1 MNAFAVTVGVVQFFF
16 VTTWTA
22 YVIYLPQLVA
32 QAGIDRYW
40 VPWILAAD
48 QVIFAVTDVV
58 TGFWVDRM
66 RAGIARLGGW
76 ILGATALSCAAF
88 LAMPF
93 AGASPGLLL
102 AAIAVWALTS
112 SALRSPPWA
121 LLGRYAAKPSVPWL
135 STLVLTGTAI
145 ASGLAPYLGIALRGI
160 DPKVPFL
167 VSTVTLLVSVG
178 VLVFAEKRISSGE
191 QPKAEE
197 PDSARNIGP
206 VFIALLVLAVGFQIH
221 FSLNS
226 APRYLKFAPAAELQF
241 LMPVFWVGFNLMMFP
256 ASMAVK
262 RIGAADLLTLAAALG
277 ALGTL
282 ASAFAPGKDLLVLAQ
297 FVAGGCWG
305 AACVAAYTA
314 AVGFGRGG
322 REGRFLGALFAVLAL
337 ATFARLAI
345 SGAGLPAQ
353 PGFSGM
359 LAWAPQA
366 CWLLGAMLLL
376 AARLRR

>member
-22 YVIYLPQLVA
+22 YVIYQPQLTA
-32 QAGIDRYW
+32 QAGIERHW
-40 VPWILAAD
+40 VPWILVAD

-58 TGFWVDRM
+58 TGFWVDRV
-66 RAGIARLGGW
+66 RAGVARLGGW
-76 ILGATALSCAAF
+76 ILGVTAISCAAF
-88 LAMPF
+88 LVMPF
-93 AGASPGLLL
+93 AGASAGMLL
-102 AAIAVWALTS
+102 AAIVVWALST

-145 ASGLAPYLGIALRGI
+145 ASAIAPYLGIALRGV
-160 DPKVPFL
+160 DPKVPFV
-167 VSTVTLLVSVG
+167 VSTVTLLASVG
-178 VLVFAEKRISSGE
+178 VLVYAEKRIPVAE
-191 QPKAEE
+191 QPADQR
-197 PDSARNIGP
+197 PDAPTNVLPI
-206 VFIALLVLAVGFQIH
+206 FIALLVMAVGFQIH

-226 APRYLKFAPAAELQF
+226 APRYLKFAPAAELPL
-241 LMPVFWVGFNLMMFP
+241 LMPVFWIGFNLMMFP

-262 RIGAADLLTLAAALG
+262 RIGAADLLTVAAALG

-282 ASAFAPGKDLLVLAQ
+282 ASAFAPGKDLLVAAQ

-322 REGRFLGALFAVLAL
+322 REGRFLGTLFAVLAV
-337 ATFARLAI
+337 ATCARIAI
-345 SGAGLPAQ
+345 SAAGLPAL
-353 PGFSGM
+353 PGVKGM
-359 LAWAPQA
+359 LDWAPQA

>member
-32 QAGIDRYW
+32 QAGIDRHW

-282 ASAFAPGKDLLVLAQ
+282 ASAFAPGKDLLLLAQ

>member
-32 QAGIDRYW
+32 QAGIDRHW